1 MPNGSLDN
9 EKELIKLIADGD
21 EIAFEKLF
29 SHYRNRIYSVAFK
42 LTKSYV
48 TAEEIVQDVFLKI
61 WINRSNLNNIQNFS
75 GYLFIV
81 TRNDAY
87 KALKGIAGKSKI
99 ILVEEQDQNLAAN
112 DTADRLMEK
121 EYNLILQNAIER
133 LPNQQKE
140 VYTLVRQHGLTR
152 DEAAHQLHIQPETV
166 KYHLAQ
172 AMKNIRAFCMLHLGI
187 FIGFAIFLFRF
198 FRNN

>member
-61 WINRSNLNNIQNFS
+61 WINRSNLNNIQNFG
-75 GYLFIV
+75 GYLFIIA
-81 TRNDAY
+81 RNDAY
-87 KALKGIAGKSKI
+87 KALKAIAGKYKL
-99 ILVEEQDQNLAAN
+99 ILVEEQDQNLSSN
-112 DTADRLMEK
+112 NTADRLMEK
-121 EYNLILQNAIER
+121 EYNLILQNAIDR

-140 VYTLVRQHGLTR
+140 VYTLVKEYGLTR
-152 DEAAHQLHIQPETV
+152 DEVANKMQ
-166 KYHLAQ
+166 
-172 AMKNIRAFCMLHLGI
+172 
-187 FIGFAIFLFRF
+187 
-198 FRNN
+198 

>member
-121 EYNLILQNAIER
+121 EYNLILQNAIDR

-140 VYTLVRQHGLTR
+140 VYTLVKEHGLTR
-152 DEAAHQLHIQPETV
+152 DEVANKMQIRPDTV
-166 KYHLAQ
+166 KFHLAQ
-172 AMKNIRAFCMLHLGI
+172 AMKKIRAFCTLH
-187 FIGFAIFLFRF
+187 IGTFTGFTIFLSHLFRD
-198 FRNN
+198 N